1 MIKTFEYACTG
12 KKQTTEAAYFTSM
25 IHSADAPIPPFSA
38 YSKPLQIIIYP
49 FLVHTLTIGPNV
61 ATALGNSLPDPLT
74 QSVLD
79 KSRKNHQTLSS
90 TEEIFSDLFS
100 CLIAVA
106 SKLAGCKNLSLVAN
120 ACNGP
125 K

>member
-1 MIKTFEYACTG
+1 MPPRLPIFILW
-12 KKQTTEAAYFTSM
+12 QTLQVL
-25 IHSADAPIPPFSA
+25 PFHQMLPLLVTI
-38 YSKPLQIIIYP
+38 YS
-49 FLVHTLTIGPNV
+49 FLVPTCLTISPNV

-79 KSRKNHQTLSS
+79 QSRKNHQILGR
-90 TEEIFSDLFS
+90 TEEIFSDFFS
-100 CLIAVA
+100 CLIAIA

-120 ACNGP
+120 ACDGP